1 MAKRSRSCA
10 TSTAFPPAAMKVGF
24 ASLYGYTS
32 DNQGIRHAHLNEPS
46 SKPDE
51 AEALFMIGSCAA
63 FVSYLINK
71 ARLLPLAQT

>member
-1 MAKRSRSCA
+1 
-10 TSTAFPPAAMKVGF
+10 MKAGF